1 MAIQSAFAVPGD
13 TVRHVTSRRVGTV
26 TGITRSGRL
35 VVKVRSPVSDSYGKA
50 ERWERWERSD
60 TELMGGMTDPAT

>member
-1 MAIQSAFAVPGD
+1 MAVQSAFAVPGD

-50 ERWERWERSD
+50 ERWERSD